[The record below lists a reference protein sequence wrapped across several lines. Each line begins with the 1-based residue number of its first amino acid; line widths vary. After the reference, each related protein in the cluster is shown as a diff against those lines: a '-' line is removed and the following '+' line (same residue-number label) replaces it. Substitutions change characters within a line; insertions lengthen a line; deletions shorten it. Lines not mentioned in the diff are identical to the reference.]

1 MESHSLLDRPQA
13 PCPQIL
19 ASGDKS
25 FCLLSSIVGFSATQG
40 QTHSA
45 LIKHKTIYLQNI
57 NIKHKIVHLQK
68 KKQVGIK
75 KKKTTR
81 ELERVLVISTQDRQI
96 LKNNNWIMK
105 G

>member
-1 MESHSLLDRPQA
+1 MMALSKMESHSLLDRPQA

-25 FCLLSSIVGFSATQG
+25 FCLLSSIVGFSVTHG

-68 KKQVGIK
+68 KKQVAIK
-75 KKKTTR
+75 KKKQ
-81 ELERVLVISTQDRQI
+81 LEN
-96 LKNNNWIMK
+96 LKEFL
-105 G
+105 

>member
-25 FCLLSSIVGFSATQG
+25 FCLLSSIVGFSVTHG

-68 KKQVGIK
+68 KKQVAI